1 MLRARQSR
9 RRGTIES
16 RGDGWL
22 VRVTHGLDPVTG
34 KRARVSKIVRGKRT
48 DAQRVLTDLL
58 GKQDR
63 GVPLPRSRMTLGDW
77 LEEYERVWSGPLA
90 PQTRE
95 NAAQALRC
103 YVSPA
108 LRSVRLVS
116 LRAGHVQAIYNAMA
130 ERGLAPATIS
140 NLHRVLSSRLA
151 KAVELGHLAQHPL
164 AGAAPPAERRREYRV
179 LSQAEARI
187 FLEEVERDDLAA
199 LWTLLLLTGLR
210 PAEALG
216 LQWTDLEGDRLSVR
230 RALVRLAK
238 GAWQLE
244 ETKTRRPRSVTLP
257 GPALRA
263 LQRHRAA
270 QNQTRLLV
278 GSQYG
283 SHGLIFAST
292 FGRPLRWDNA
302 VRRHFAPIL
311 ARTAVRLAGL
321 TTPEAPQKSA
331 GRPARR
337 EWESDRGKVEE
348 RALEV
353 TGLARMRP
361 YDLRHSAA
369 TLLLAS
375 GEHPKIVAE
384 LLGHAK
390 VTLTLDTYSHVSP
403 AMLDQAARRMEEL
416 VAGRPPTR
424 SAIRNP

>member
-1 MLRARQSR
+1 MTQSR
-9 RRGTIES
+9 RRGTIEP

-22 VRVTHGLDPVTG
+22 VRVTLGMDPVTG
-34 KRARVSKIVRGKRT
+34 KRARISQTVRGKRT
-48 DAQRVLTDLL
+48 DAQRVLTELL

-77 LEEYERVWSGPLA
+77 LDEFDRVWSGPLA

-95 NAAQALRC
+95 NAAQAIRC

-108 LRSVRLVS
+108 LRSVRLVA
-116 LRAGHVQAIYNAMA
+116 LRAGHVQAVYNGMA
-130 ERGLAPATIS
+130 QRGLAPATIS
-140 NLHRVLSSRLA
+140 NLHRILSSRLA

-179 LSQAEARI
+179 LSQAEARV

-216 LQWTDLEGDRLSVR
+216 LKWEDLDGERLTVR

-238 GAWQLE
+238 GQWELA
-244 ETKTRRPRSVTLP
+244 ETKTRRGRTLTLP
-257 GPALRA
+257 GPVSRA
-263 LQRHRAA
+263 LVRHRAR
-270 QNQTRLLV
+270 QSQVRLQL
-278 GSQYG
+278 GSEYAT
-283 SHGLIFAST
+283 HGLIFASS

-311 ARTAVRLAGL
+311 ARTSVRLAGL
-321 TTPEAPQKSA
+321 TAPEAPLKED
-331 GRPARR
+331 GRAAWR
-337 EWESDRGKVEE
+337 EWAAHRGKVEE

-361 YDLRHSAA
+361 YDLRHSSA

-403 AMLDQAARRMEEL
+403 AMMDQAAKRMEEL
-416 VAGRPPTR
+416 VSGPATPRPRIGLGPR
-424 SAIRNP
+424 